1 MVNVTDLSVFP
12 HCQVVNKMGG
22 IEAYEE
28 MTPDQVEAMSGGELL
43 RQEAGNFSQ
52 VGEVSRVC
60 VFVCL
65 LLVYSIRAT

>member
-1 MVNVTDLSVFP
+1 
-12 HCQVVNKMGG
+12 MGG

-52 VGEVSRVC
+52 VREVSRVC
-60 VFVCL
+60 VLAPGL
-65 LLVYSIRAT
+65 LYKNYNYLL

>member
-1 MVNVTDLSVFP
+1 
-12 HCQVVNKMGG
+12 MGG

-52 VGEVSRVC
+52 VGEVSKVC
-60 VFVCL
+60 ACFCVLAPGL
-65 LLVYSIRAT
+65 LYKSHLIIHSLFLYYAGYM